1 MCVLLRWI
9 MVTSAPCSHR
19 AAQMSCAEL
28 LEPSTTAFLPA
39 YFSGPG
45 CLLEWCWSPRK
56 FSAPGILGT
65 LG

>member
-1 MCVLLRWI
+1 MWVLVRWI
-9 MVTSAPCSHR
+9 MVTSAPFSQR

-28 LEPSTTAFLPA
+28 LEPSTTHFLPV

-56 FSAPGILGT
+56 VSAPGILGT
-65 LG
+65 FG